1 MKNLTVRQLV
11 WPAFLVAALLLLSL
25 GNGTV
30 YGIIVPLAA
39 LVLAIVL
46 QRYRPNP
53 HSRVDRLDL
62 AVIAGLY
69 LAVVGLFSLAFRVFT
84 QANTAGLFLT
94 FAAGLILG
102 VVGPIVY
109 TVWIRGRALA
119 DLGLT
124 RANLGRAFVLGVV
137 LAAVQFF
144 LTLWGYHLP
153 RPVDWVPL
161 VALALTVGF
170 FEAVFFRGFVQ
181 NRLHESFG
189 PVAAVGGAAAL
200 YALYH
205 VGYGMSAAEML
216 FLFGLGIVYSV
227 AFATVRNVLVLW
239 PLFVPL
245 GSFYSN
251 LTGGGI
257 QMPWE
262 SILGFVDV
270 LALMMASIWLAARR
284 QRRNL
289 SASRGGLGTPG
300 PALP

>member
-1 MKNLTVRQLV
+1 MKKLTARKLV
-11 WPAFLVAALLLLSL
+11 WPVYLVAALLLLGM
-25 GNGTV
+25 GNGTA
-30 YGIIVPLAA
+30 YGIVVPLAA
-39 LVLAIVL
+39 LVLAIAL
-46 QRYRPNP
+46 RSYRPNP
-53 HSRVDRLDL
+53 NSQVDRLDL

-94 FAAGLILG
+94 FAAGLLLG

-119 DLGLT
+119 DLGLA
-124 RANLGRAFVLGVV
+124 RANLGRSLVFGVV
-137 LAAVQFF
+137 LAGVQFF

-181 NRLHESFG
+181 HRLHESFG
-189 PVAAVGGAAAL
+189 PVAGVGGSAVL

-205 VGYGMSAAEML
+205 VGYGMGASEML
-216 FLFGLGIVYSV
+216 FLFGLGVVYSV
-227 AFATVRNVLVLW
+227 AFATVRNIMVLW
-239 PLFVPL
+239 PLLVPL

-251 LTGGGI
+251 LAGGDI

-289 SASRGGLGTPG
+289 SATRGGLGTPG

>member
-1 MKNLTVRQLV
+1 MKKLTARQLV
-11 WPAFLVAALLLLSL
+11 WPAYLVAALLLLGM
-25 GNGTV
+25 GNGTA

-39 LVLAIVL
+39 LVLAIAL
-46 QRYRPNP
+46 RSYRPRPN
-53 HSRVDRLDL
+53 SRVDRLDL

-94 FAAGLILG
+94 FGAGLLLG

-119 DLGLT
+119 EVGLT
-124 RANLGRAFVLGVV
+124 RANLARSLVLGVV
-137 LAAVQFF
+137 LAGVQFF
-144 LTLWGYHLP
+144 LTLWGYQLP

-170 FEAVFFRGFVQ
+170 FESVFFRGFVQ
-181 NRLHESFG
+181 NRLHESLG
-189 PVAAVGGAAAL
+189 PVGGVGGSAVL

-205 VGYGMSAAEML
+205 VGYGMGASEML
-216 FLFGLGIVYSV
+216 FLFGLGVVYSV

-239 PLFVPL
+239 PLLVPL

-251 LTGGGI
+251 LAGGGI

-289 SASRGGLGTPG
+289 SARRGGLGTPG

>member
-1 MKNLTVRQLV
+1 M
-11 WPAFLVAALLLLSL
+11 
-25 GNGTV
+25 
-30 YGIIVPLAA
+30 PLAA
-39 LVLAIVL
+39 LVLAIAL
-46 QRYRPNP
+46 KSYKP
-53 HSRVDRLDL
+53 HPDSRVDRLDL
-62 AVIAGLY
+62 VVIVGLY
-69 LAVVGLFSLAFRVFT
+69 LAAVGLFSLAFRVFT
-84 QANTAGLFLT
+84 QANTAGLFLA
-94 FAAGLILG
+94 FAGGLILG

-109 TVWIRGRALA
+109 TVWIRGRTLA
-119 DLGLT
+119 TLGLT
-124 RANLGRAFVLGVV
+124 RANLGRALVLGAI
-137 LAAVQFF
+137 LAGVQFSI
-144 LTLWGYHLP
+144 TLWGHRLP

-181 NRLHESFG
+181 SRLHESFG
-189 PVAAVGGAAAL
+189 PVAGVGGAAVL

-205 VGYGMSAAEML
+205 VGYGMGAVEML
-216 FLFGLGIVYSV
+216 FLFGLGVVYSV
-227 AFATVRNVLVLW
+227 AFATVRNALVLW
-239 PLFVPL
+239 PLPVPL

-251 LTGGGI
+251 LSGGGI

-270 LALMMASIWLAARR
+270 LALMIASIWLAARR